1 MPRSRSMTSPSSAV
15 VLIGPMGAG
24 KTSVGKKVAR
34 ALELPFFDT
43 DAAVSRAH
51 GPIER
56 LFAERGEAHF
66 RALEREAVKEGL
78 AGGGVVSLG
87 GGAVLDTDT
96 RADLA
101 RHRVVLL
108 TVAPRVVA
116 TRVRGSSRPLL
127 AGEDPLERWTRIYE
141 ERRPIYE
148 QLADVTFDTSSGP
161 LQKVVERIVDWVR
174 PEHAAPSTQ
183 SEGDS

>member
-1 MPRSRSMTSPSSAV
+1 MRRSHSMTSPSSAV

-24 KTSVGKKVAR
+24 KTSVGKRVAR
-34 ALELPFFDT
+34 SLGVPFFDT
-43 DAAVSRAH
+43 DAAVARAH

-56 LFAERGEAHF
+56 LFAEHGEAHF
-66 RALEREAVKEGL
+66 RSLEREAVKEGL

-87 GGAVLDTDT
+87 GGAVLDADT

-116 TRVRGSSRPLL
+116 VRVRGSSRPLL
-127 AGEDPLERWTRIYE
+127 SGEDPLERWTRIYE

-148 QLADVTFDTSSGP
+148 QLADATFDTSSGP
-161 LQKVVERIVDWVR
+161 LQNVVERIVAWVR
-174 PEHAAPSTQ
+174 PDHGTSSTD
-183 SEGDS
+183 SEEES

>member
-1 MPRSRSMTSPSSAV
+1 MTSPSSAV

-24 KTSVGKKVAR
+24 KTSVGKRVAR

-43 DAAVSRAH
+43 DAAVVRAH

-56 LFAERGEAHF
+56 LFAEHGEAHF
-66 RALEREAVKEGL
+66 RALEREAVTEGL

-87 GGAVLDTDT
+87 GGAVLDADT

-101 RHRVVLL
+101 HHRVVLL

-116 TRVRGSSRPLL
+116 HRVRGSSRPLL
-127 AGEDPLERWTRIYE
+127 DGEDSLSRWTRIYE

-148 QLADVTFDTSSGP
+148 QLADVTFDTSNGP
-161 LQKVVERIVDWVR
+161 LQNVVERIVAWAR
-174 PEHAAPSTQ
+174 PPHATPPPQ
-183 SEGDS
+183 SEGES

>member
-1 MPRSRSMTSPSSAV
+1 MTSPSSAV

-24 KTSVGKKVAR
+24 KTSVGKRVAR

-43 DAAVSRAH
+43 DAAVVRAH

-56 LFAERGEAHF
+56 LFAEHGEAHF
-66 RALEREAVKEGL
+66 RALEREAVTEGL

-87 GGAVLDTDT
+87 GGAVLDADT

-101 RHRVVLL
+101 HHRVVLL

-116 TRVRGSSRPLL
+116 HRVRGSSRPLL
-127 AGEDPLERWTRIYE
+127 DGEDPLTRWTRIYE

-148 QLADVTFDTSSGP
+148 QLADATFDTSNGP
-161 LQKVVERIVDWVR
+161 LQNVVERIVAWAR
-174 PEHAAPSTQ
+174 PEHATPPAQ
-183 SEGDS
+183 SEGES